1 MKDKHKNEKIG
12 RTNIKHIEEEIDKQ
26 TDVFG
31 DEKNKNWNWEAD
43 QMFKNSPYNFKGQNV
58 V

>member
-12 RTNIKHIEEEIDKQ
+12 RTNIKYIEEEIDKQ

-31 DEKNKNWNWEAD
+31 DEKNKN
-43 QMFKNSPYNFKGQNV
+43 
-58 V
+58 